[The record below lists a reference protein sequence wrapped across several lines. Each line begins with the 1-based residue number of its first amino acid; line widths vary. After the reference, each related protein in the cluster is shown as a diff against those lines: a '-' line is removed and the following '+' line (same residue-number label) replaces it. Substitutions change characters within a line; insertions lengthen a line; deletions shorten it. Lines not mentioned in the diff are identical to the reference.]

1 MLLADRGYDADQE
14 LARQQRA
21 WEHSAKTKSQR
32 LCLLQPVSVPRA
44 RPSYPAAVADFA
56 ATGARARRN
65 FSMIRVPAWAGSRST
80 LALSLLDM
88 AVALRC
94 PLTADSGSAFTLW
107 ATPTHA

>member
-1 MLLADRGYDADQE
+1 MRYELSDYERTAIKPMLPNKPHGVRPVNDRRVLNGIFCFHKRCYSRIVDTMRIRNSLASK
-14 LARQQRA
+14 RA

-65 FSMIRVPAWAGSRST
+65 FSMIR
-80 LALSLLDM
+80 
-88 AVALRC
+88 
-94 PLTADSGSAFTLW
+94 
-107 ATPTHA
+107 